1 MDQIALQDSL
11 QSVGIAALCGSLIG
25 FEREF
30 RNKAAGFRTVVLIC
44 IGSTVFTLLSKLG
57 YGSDD
62 RIAANI
68 ITGIGF
74 IGAGVIFKG
83 KVSVQ
88 GLTTAAVI
96 WTTAGI
102 GMAAGNGYYVFALCL
117 TMITLM
123 VLIILSRVEQ
133 MLGFVQLTTLFVTFQ
148 TTDPDQMLATEALM
162 QRYQM
167 RIKKRIIQKKD
178 KRMVVTFDV
187 RGDRRHILDFSKEL
201 LQFDNVQEF
210 SYV

>member
-1 MDQIALQDSL
+1 METFVLQESL
-11 QSVGIAALCGSLIG
+11 QSVGIAVLCGSLIG

-44 IGSTVFTLLSKLG
+44 VGSAVFTILSRIG

-102 GMAAGNGYYVFALCL
+102 GMSAGKGFYAFSLALTL
-117 TMITLM
+117 ITLM
-123 VLIILSRVEQ
+123 VLIILSRIEQ
-133 MLGFVQLTTLFVTFQ
+133 ILSFVQLTTLFITFKN
-148 TTDPDQMLATEALM
+148 TSPDQIEEVESLM
-162 QRYQM
+162 EKYHL
-167 RIKKRIIQKKD
+167 RIKKRIIHKKD
-178 KRMVVTFDV
+178 QKMTLTFDL
-187 RGDRRHILDFSKEL
+187 RGDRKHILSFSKEL
-201 LQFDNVQEF
+201 LQKESVMEF
-210 SYV
+210 SYT

>member
-1 MDQIALQDSL
+1 MEPLALQDSL
-11 QSVGIAALCGSLIG
+11 QSVGVAALCGSLIG

-44 IGSTVFTLLSKLG
+44 IGSAVFTILSRIG

-102 GMAAGNGYYVFALCL
+102 GMAAGKGFYAFCFCL
-117 TMITLM
+117 TLITLM

-133 MLGFVQLTTLFVTFQ
+133 VLGFVQLTTLFITFRNN
-148 TTDPDQMLATEALM
+148 DPEQLKEIEALM
-162 QRYQM
+162 DQKKM
-167 RIKKRIIQKKD
+167 RIKKRIIHKKD
-178 KRMVVTFDV
+178 QKLLATYDL
-187 RGDRRHILDFSKEL
+187 RGDRKHILAFSREL
-201 LQFDNVQEF
+201 LQKDHVLEF
-210 SYV
+210 SYT